1 MENKMTARKK
11 DTKKETVEE
20 TVSPDDRALARRKQ
34 IQARLNAF
42 KLNPEGVHIGQ
53 DLDESNKVYV
63 PSGIVEIDGLM
74 GPYGGIKEGTVAEFA
89 GENSSG
95 KSYTALKMAAQ
106 AQAMGLRVAVMNVEY
121 SYSDER
127 AQAIGVD
134 TRNSELFETYENLG
148 SAENWGKWIWAC
160 ADSGEYGLIIVDSIT
175 AMIPMANH
183 DKELSDA
190 DKLGAHAK
198 FCSRFV
204 SKLTEICGKTGT
216 IVVLINQLRYSSEKR
231 GMSQEF
237 VLKSTGGEAIGYF
250 SSMRLWFTKMKG
262 AAAEIIGDNGER
274 IGGRSKCLM
283 KKTRQSEPDTI
294 AEFPIYFGKFEGN
307 PVKDFLHRALNHP
320 SMREKGYV
328 SVLRKV
334 YKYIDVT
341 TGELFGQTKDEY
353 EFVRMLINSPA
364 PSVLTRGDTSKT
376 GFEYVCG
383 RIKLSDIQIKAVVE
397 AIKEGKKNDS
407 DDYVEETPAFMDGE
421 FYGSFEEET
430 EIPKFD
436 EE

>member
-1 MENKMTARKK
+1 MT
-11 DTKKETVEE
+11 TKKKEVKKEANTESNL
-20 TVSPDDRALARRKQ
+20 SPDDIASARRKQ

-53 DLDESNKVYV
+53 DLDESDKVYV
-63 PSGIVEIDGLM
+63 PTGIIEIDGLM

-106 AQAMGLRVAVMNVEY
+106 AQNMGLRVAIMNVEY

-127 AQAIGVD
+127 AQAIGVN
-134 TRNSELFETYENLG
+134 TRNADLFETYENLG

-190 DKLGAHAK
+190 DKVGAHAK

-262 AAAEIIGDNGER
+262 ASAEIIGDNGER
-274 IGGRSKCLM
+274 IGGRSKCLL

-307 PVKDFLHRALNHP
+307 PVKDFLHRTLNHP
-320 SMREKGYV
+320 AMKEKGYI
-328 SVLRKV
+328 SCLRKV

-341 TGELFGQTKDEY
+341 TGEVFAQTKDEY
-353 EFVRMLINSPA
+353 EFVKNLIDSPA

-383 RIKLSDIQIKAVVE
+383 RIKLSDIQTKAVVD
-397 AIKEGKKNDS
+397 AIKEGKASK
-407 DDYVEETPAFMDGE
+407 EEESPIDNPAFMNEE
-421 FYGSFEEET
+421 FYGDFGDETEVPTFEE
-430 EIPKFD
+430 D
-436 EE
+436 

>member
-1 MENKMTARKK
+1 MATSK
-11 DTKKETVEE
+11 KKEASVKEAPE
-20 TVSPDDRALARRKQ
+20 SVVSAEDRSVARRKQ
-34 IQARLNAF
+34 IQARLNSF
-42 KLNPEGVHIGQ
+42 KLNPQGVHVGE
-53 DLDESNKVYV
+53 DLDESGKAYV
-63 PSGIVEIDGLM
+63 PSGIIEIDSLM

-106 AQAMGLRVAVMNVEY
+106 AQKMGLRVAVMNVEF

-134 TRNSELFETYENLG
+134 TRNADLFETYENLG

-160 ADSGEYGLIIVDSIT
+160 ADSGEYGIIIVDSIT

-183 DKELSDA
+183 EKELSDA

-204 SKLTEICGKTGT
+204 SRLTEICGRTGT
-216 IVVLINQLRYSSEKR
+216 IVVLINQLRYSTEKR
-231 GMSQEF
+231 GMQQEF

-262 AAAEIIGDNGER
+262 ASAEIIGDNGEK
-274 IGGRSKCLM
+274 IGGRSKCLL

-307 PVKDFLHRALNHP
+307 PIKDFLHRALNHP
-320 SMREKGYV
+320 SMKEKGYV

-334 YKYIDVT
+334 YKYIDVN
-341 TGELFGQTKDEY
+341 TGEMYGQTKDEY
-353 EFVRMLINSPA
+353 EFVKILMEAPA
-364 PSVLTRGDTSKT
+364 PSVLTRGDLSKT

-383 RIKLSDIQIKAVVE
+383 RIKLSDIQIKAVAE
-397 AIKEGKKNDS
+397 ALKDGKKE
-407 DDYVEETPAFMDGE
+407 EETEESVAPSFLDGE
-421 FYGSFEEET
+421 FYDGGEPELTET
-430 EIPKFD
+430 EW
-436 EE
+436 

>member
-1 MENKMTARKK
+1 MAAK
-11 DTKKETVEE
+11 KKEVSVKE
-20 TVSPDDRALARRKQ
+20 TQEAVVSAEDRALTRRKQ
-34 IQARLNAF
+34 IQARLSTF
-42 KLNPEGVHIGQ
+42 KLNPQGVHIGE
-53 DLDESNKVYV
+53 DLDESDKIYV
-63 PSGIVEIDGLM
+63 PTGIIEIDSLM

-106 AQAMGLRVAVMNVEY
+106 AQNMGLRVAVMNVEF

-134 TRNSELFETYENLG
+134 TRNSDLFETYENLG
-148 SAENWGKWIWAC
+148 AAENWGKWIWAC

-216 IVVLINQLRYSSEKR
+216 IVVLINQLRYSTEKR
-231 GMSQEF
+231 GMQQEF

-262 AAAEIIGDNGER
+262 ASAEIIGDNGER
-274 IGGRSKCLM
+274 IGGRSKCLL
-283 KKTRQSEPDTI
+283 KKTRQSEPETI

-353 EFVRMLINSPA
+353 EFVKILMDSPA
-364 PSVLTRGDTSKT
+364 PSVLTRGDLSKT

-383 RIKLSDIQIKAVVE
+383 RIKLSDIQIKAVAE
-397 AIKEGKKNDS
+397 AVKEGKKTDS
-407 DDYVEETPAFMDGE
+407 EDEEIIPASFMDTE
-421 FYGSFEEET
+421 FYGDFEP
-430 EIPKFD
+430 EIP
-436 EE
+436 ESE

>member
-1 MENKMTARKK
+1 MATSK
-11 DTKKETVEE
+11 KKEASVKEVQEAVVSVE
-20 TVSPDDRALARRKQ
+20 DRSNARRKQ

-42 KLNPEGVHIGQ
+42 KLNPQGVHVGQ
-53 DLDESNKVYV
+53 DLDESGKVYV
-63 PSGIVEIDGLM
+63 PTGIIEIDSLM

-106 AQAMGLRVAVMNVEY
+106 AQNMGLRVAVMNVEF

-134 TRNSELFETYENLG
+134 TRNADLFETYENLG

-216 IVVLINQLRYSSEKR
+216 IVVLINQLRYSTEKR
-231 GMSQEF
+231 GMQQEF

-262 AAAEIIGDNGER
+262 ASAEIIGDNGER
-274 IGGRSKCLM
+274 IGGRSKCLL

-307 PVKDFLHRALNHP
+307 PIKDFLHRALNHP
-320 SMREKGYV
+320 AMKEKGYI

-334 YKYIDVT
+334 YKYIDVN
-341 TGELFGQTKDEY
+341 TGEMYGQTKDEY
-353 EFVRMLINSPA
+353 EFVKILIDSPA

-383 RIKLSDIQIKAVVE
+383 RIKLSDIQIKAVAE
-397 AIKEGKKNDS
+397 ALKAGKT
-407 DDYVEETPAFMDGE
+407 EETEEEEISPSFLDGE
-421 FYGSFEEET
+421 FYSEMDELPVTEE
-430 EIPKFD
+430 
-436 EE
+436 

>member
-1 MENKMTARKK
+1 MTAKK
-11 DTKKETVEE
+11 KEVKKETPEVNI
-20 TVSPDDRALARRKQ
+20 SADDRALARRKQ

-42 KLNPEGVHIGQ
+42 KLNPEGIHVGN
-53 DLDESNKVYV
+53 DLDESNKIYI
-63 PSGIVEIDGLM
+63 PTGIVEIDALM

-134 TRNSELFETYENLG
+134 TRNSDLFETYENLG

-160 ADSGEYGLIIVDSIT
+160 ADSGEYGLIVVDSIT

-231 GMSQEF
+231 GMQQEF

-262 AAAEIIGDNGER
+262 ASAEIIGDAGER
-274 IGGRSKCLM
+274 IGGRSKCLL
-283 KKTRQSEPDTI
+283 KKTRQSEPDTV

-307 PVKDFLHRALNHP
+307 PVKDFLHRTLNHP
-320 SMREKGYV
+320 AMKEKGYV
-328 SVLRKV
+328 SCLRKV
-334 YKYIDVT
+334 YKYIDVN
-341 TGELFGQTKDEY
+341 TGEIFGQTKDEY
-353 EFVRMLINSPA
+353 EFVKLLMSSPA
-364 PSVLTRGDTSKT
+364 PSVLTRGDNSKT

-383 RIKLSDIQIKAVVE
+383 RIKLSIIQIKAVQE
-397 AIKEGKKNDS
+397 AIKEGKITEE
-407 DDYVEETPAFMDGE
+407 VEEEISNSSFMDDE
-421 FYGSFEEET
+421 FYSMNEEPEVPDFEE
-430 EIPKFD
+430 
-436 EE
+436 

>member
-1 MENKMTARKK
+1 MAAK
-11 DTKKETVEE
+11 KKEVSVKE
-20 TVSPDDRALARRKQ
+20 TQEAVVSAEDRALTRRKQ
-34 IQARLNAF
+34 IQARLSTF
-42 KLNPEGVHIGQ
+42 KLNPQGVHIGE
-53 DLDESNKVYV
+53 DLDESDKIYV
-63 PSGIVEIDGLM
+63 PTGIIEIDSLM

-106 AQAMGLRVAVMNVEY
+106 AQNMGLRVAVMNVEF

-134 TRNSELFETYENLG
+134 TRNSDLFETYENLG
-148 SAENWGKWIWAC
+148 AAENWGKWIWAC

-183 DKELSDA
+183 EKELSDA

-216 IVVLINQLRYSSEKR
+216 IVVLINQLRYSTEKR
-231 GMSQEF
+231 GMQQEF

-262 AAAEIIGDNGER
+262 ASAEIIGDNGER
-274 IGGRSKCLM
+274 IGGRSKCLL
-283 KKTRQSEPDTI
+283 KKTRQSEPETI

-320 SMREKGYV
+320 SMKEKGYV

-334 YKYIDVT
+334 YKYIDVN

-353 EFVRMLINSPA
+353 EFVKLLMDSPA
-364 PSVLTRGDTSKT
+364 PSVLTRGDLSKT

-383 RIKLSDIQIKAVVE
+383 RIKLSDIQIKAVAE
-397 AIKEGKKNDS
+397 AVKEGKKTES
-407 DDYVEETPAFMDGE
+407 EEEEIIPASFMDAE
-421 FYGSFEEET
+421 FYGDFEP
-430 EIPKFD
+430 EIP
-436 EE
+436 ESE

>member
-1 MENKMTARKK
+1 MAAK
-11 DTKKETVEE
+11 KKEVSVKE
-20 TVSPDDRALARRKQ
+20 TQEAVVSAEDRALTRRKQ
-34 IQARLNAF
+34 IQARLSTF
-42 KLNPEGVHIGQ
+42 KLNPQGVHIGE
-53 DLDESNKVYV
+53 DLDESDKIYV
-63 PSGIVEIDGLM
+63 PTGIIEIDSLM

-106 AQAMGLRVAVMNVEY
+106 AQNMGLRVAVMNVEF

-134 TRNSELFETYENLG
+134 TRNSDLFETYENLG
-148 SAENWGKWIWAC
+148 AAENWGKWIWAC

-183 DKELSDA
+183 EKELSDA

-216 IVVLINQLRYSSEKR
+216 IVVLINQLRYSTEKR
-231 GMSQEF
+231 GMQQEF

-262 AAAEIIGDNGER
+262 ASAEIIGDNGER
-274 IGGRSKCLM
+274 IGGRSKCLL
-283 KKTRQSEPDTI
+283 KKTRQSEPETI

-320 SMREKGYV
+320 SMKEKGYV

-334 YKYIDVT
+334 YKYIDVN
-341 TGELFGQTKDEY
+341 TGEIFGQTKDEY
-353 EFVRMLINSPA
+353 EFVKLLMDSPA
-364 PSVLTRGDTSKT
+364 PSVLTRGDLSKT

-383 RIKLSDIQIKAVVE
+383 RIKLSDIQIKAVAE
-397 AIKEGKKNDS
+397 AVKEGKKTES
-407 DDYVEETPAFMDGE
+407 EEEEIIPASFMDAE
-421 FYGSFEEET
+421 FYGDFEP
-430 EIPKFD
+430 EIP
-436 EE
+436 ESE

>member
-1 MENKMTARKK
+1 MAAK
-11 DTKKETVEE
+11 KKEVSVKE
-20 TVSPDDRALARRKQ
+20 TQEAVVSAEDRALTRRKQ
-34 IQARLNAF
+34 IQARLSTF
-42 KLNPEGVHIGQ
+42 KLNPQGVHIGE
-53 DLDESNKVYV
+53 DLDESDKIYV
-63 PSGIVEIDGLM
+63 PTGIIEIDSLM

-106 AQAMGLRVAVMNVEY
+106 AQNMGLRVAVMNVEF

-134 TRNSELFETYENLG
+134 TRNSDLFETYENLG
-148 SAENWGKWIWAC
+148 AAENWGKWIWAC

-216 IVVLINQLRYSSEKR
+216 IVVLINQLRYSTEKR
-231 GMSQEF
+231 GMQQEF

-262 AAAEIIGDNGER
+262 ASAEIIGDNGER
-274 IGGRSKCLM
+274 IGGRSKCLL
-283 KKTRQSEPDTI
+283 KKTRQSEPETI

-353 EFVRMLINSPA
+353 EFVKILMDSPA
-364 PSVLTRGDTSKT
+364 PSVLTRGDLSKT

-383 RIKLSDIQIKAVVE
+383 RIKLSDIQIKAVAE
-397 AIKEGKKNDS
+397 AVKEGKKTDS
-407 DDYVEETPAFMDGE
+407 EEEEIIPASFMDTE
-421 FYGSFEEET
+421 FYGDFEP
-430 EIPKFD
+430 EIP
-436 EE
+436 ESE

>member
-1 MENKMTARKK
+1 MTAKK
-11 DTKKETVEE
+11 NTKKETTEANVTPE
-20 TVSPDDRALARRKQ
+20 DRASARRKQ

-42 KLNPEGVHIGQ
+42 KLNPEGVHLGQ
-53 DLDESNKVYV
+53 DLDESDKVYV
-63 PSGIVEIDGLM
+63 PTGIVEIDALM

-134 TRNSELFETYENLG
+134 TRNAELFETYENLG
-148 SAENWGKWIWAC
+148 SAENWGKWVWAC

-231 GMSQEF
+231 GLQQEF

-262 AAAEIIGDNGER
+262 ASAEIIGNNGER
-274 IGGRSKCLM
+274 IGGRSKCLL
-283 KKTRQSEPDTI
+283 KKTRQSEPDTN

-307 PVKDFLHRALNHP
+307 PIKDFLHRTLNHP
-320 SMREKGYV
+320 ATREKGYITC
-328 SVLRKV
+328 LRKV
-334 YKYIDVT
+334 YKYLDIN
-341 TGELFGQTKDEY
+341 TGEIHAQTKDEY
-353 EFVRMLINSPA
+353 EFVKLLMETPA
-364 PSVLTRGDTSKT
+364 PSTLTRGDTSKT

-383 RIKLSDIQIKAVVE
+383 RIKLSDLQIKAITE
-397 AIKEGKKNDS
+397 AIKAGKKDDS
-407 DDYVEETPAFMDGE
+407 VEEEDVPASFLNEEFYDFDQEETPIPE
-421 FYGSFEEET
+421 FEEN
-430 EIPKFD
+430 
-436 EE
+436 

>member
-1 MENKMTARKK
+1 MTARKK
-11 DTKKETVEE
+11 ESKKEVDPIVMTADE
-20 TVSPDDRALARRKQ
+20 RAAARRKQ
-34 IQARLNAF
+34 VQARLNAF
-42 KLNPEGVHIGQ
+42 KLNPEGVHIGE

-63 PSGIVEIDGLM
+63 PTGIVEIDSLM

-231 GMSQEF
+231 GMQQEF

-262 AAAEIIGDNGER
+262 ASAEIIGDNGER
-274 IGGRSKCLM
+274 IGGRSKCLL

-307 PVKDFLHRALNHP
+307 PVKDFLHRALNNP
-320 SMREKGYV
+320 SLKEKGYV
-328 SVLRKV
+328 TVLRKV
-334 YKYIDVT
+334 YKYLDVN
-341 TGELFGQTKDEY
+341 TGEIFGQTKDEY
-353 EFVRMLINSPA
+353 EFVKILMDSPA
-364 PSVLTRGDTSKT
+364 PSVLTRGDVSKT

-383 RIKLSDIQIKAVVE
+383 RIKLSDIQIKAVTE
-397 AIKEGKKNDS
+397 ALKEGKKDAETE
-407 DDYVEETPAFMDGE
+407 VEEVPQSFMNEE
-421 FYGSFEEET
+421 FYSFDEET
-430 EIPKFD
+430 EIPNFD

>member
-1 MENKMTARKK
+1 MTAKK
-11 DTKKETVEE
+11 KETKKEAEPSILTAEE
-20 TVSPDDRALARRKQ
+20 KAAARRKQ
-34 IQARLNAF
+34 VQARLNAF
-42 KLNPEGVHIGQ
+42 KLNPEGVHVGE
-53 DLDESNKVYV
+53 DLDESNKLYV
-63 PSGIVEIDGLM
+63 PTGIVEIDSLM

-106 AQAMGLRVAVMNVEY
+106 AQSMGLRVAVMNVEY

-134 TRNSELFETYENLG
+134 TRNAELFETYENLG

-262 AAAEIIGDNGER
+262 ASAEIIGDNGER
-274 IGGRSKCLM
+274 IGGRSKCLL

-320 SMREKGYV
+320 SLKEKGYV
-328 SVLRKV
+328 SVLRKI
-334 YKYIDVT
+334 YKYIDVS
-341 TGELFGQTKDEY
+341 TGEIFGQTKDEY
-353 EFVRMLINSPA
+353 EFVKILMDSPA

-383 RIKLSDIQIKAVVE
+383 RIKLSDIQIKAVSDAV
-397 AIKEGKKNDS
+397 KEGKK
-407 DDYVEETPAFMDGE
+407 EEKETEEVVSPSFLDEE
-421 FYGSFEEET
+421 FYSFDEGPEV
-430 EIPKFD
+430 PNFD

>member
-1 MENKMTARKK
+1 MTARKK
-11 DTKKETVEE
+11 DSKKEVVEQSI
-20 TVSPDDRALARRKQ
+20 SPEDRATARRKQ

-42 KLNPEGVHIGQ
+42 KLNPEGVHLGQ
-53 DLDESNKVYV
+53 DLDESDKVYI
-63 PSGIVEIDGLM
+63 PTGIVEIDGLM

-134 TRNSELFETYENLG
+134 TRNAELFETYENLG

-231 GMSQEF
+231 GMQQEF

-262 AAAEIIGDNGER
+262 ASAEIIGDNGER

-307 PVKDFLHRALNHP
+307 PVKDFLHRTLNHP
-320 SMREKGYV
+320 STKEKGYV

-334 YKYIDVT
+334 YKYIDVN
-341 TGELFGQTKDEY
+341 TGEIFGQTKDEY
-353 EFVRMLINSPA
+353 EFVKILMDSPA

-383 RIKLSDIQIKAVVE
+383 RIKLSDIQIKAVTE
-397 AIKEGKKNDS
+397 AVKEGKKEEGEPEVEVDPSFLND
-407 DDYVEETPAFMDGE
+407 E
-421 FYGSFEEET
+421 FYGGFDEET
-430 EIPKFD
+430 EVPKFD

>member
-1 MENKMTARKK
+1 MTAKK
-11 DTKKETVEE
+11 KETKKEAEPSILTAEE
-20 TVSPDDRALARRKQ
+20 KAAARRKQ
-34 IQARLNAF
+34 VQARLNAF
-42 KLNPEGVHIGQ
+42 KLNPEGVHVGE
-53 DLDESNKVYV
+53 DLDESNKLYV
-63 PSGIVEIDGLM
+63 PTGIVEIDSLM

-106 AQAMGLRVAVMNVEY
+106 AQSMGLRVAVMNVEY

-134 TRNSELFETYENLG
+134 TRNAELFETYENLG

-262 AAAEIIGDNGER
+262 ASAEIIGDNGER
-274 IGGRSKCLM
+274 IGGRSKCLL

-320 SMREKGYV
+320 SLKEKGYV
-328 SVLRKV
+328 SVLRKI
-334 YKYIDVT
+334 YKYIDVS
-341 TGELFGQTKDEY
+341 TGEIFGQTKDEY
-353 EFVRMLINSPA
+353 EFVKILMDSPA

-383 RIKLSDIQIKAVVE
+383 RIKLSDIQIKAVSDAV
-397 AIKEGKKNDS
+397 KEGKK
-407 DDYVEETPAFMDGE
+407 EEKEAEEAVSPSFLDEE
-421 FYGSFEEET
+421 FYSFDEGPEV
-430 EIPKFD
+430 PNFD

>member
-1 MENKMTARKK
+1 MTAKKK
-11 DTKKETVEE
+11 DTKKEVDAPVLSSEE
-20 TVSPDDRALARRKQ
+20 KATARRKQ
-34 IQARLNAF
+34 IEARLNAF
-42 KLNPEGVHIGQ
+42 KLNSSGFHIGE
-53 DLDESNKVYV
+53 DLDESGKVYI
-63 PSGIVEIDGLM
+63 PTGIVEIDSLM
-74 GPYGGIKEGTVAEFA
+74 GPYGGLKEGTVAEFA

-134 TRNSELFETYENLG
+134 TRNADTFEIYENLG
-148 SAENWGKWIWAC
+148 SAENWGKWIWGC
-160 ADSGEYGLIIVDSIT
+160 ADSGEYGVIIVDSIT

-190 DKLGAHAK
+190 DKVGAHAK

-216 IVVLINQLRYSSEKR
+216 IVILINQLRYSSEKR
-231 GMSQEF
+231 GMQQEF

-250 SSMRLWFTKMKG
+250 SSMRLWFSKMKG
-262 AAAEIIGDNGER
+262 ASAEIIGDNGER

-283 KKTRQSEPDTI
+283 KKTRQSEPDTV

-320 SMREKGYV
+320 AVKEKGYV
-328 SVLRKV
+328 SCLRKV
-334 YKYIDVT
+334 YKYIDVET
-341 TGELFGQTKDEY
+341 AEIHGQTKDEF
-353 EFVRMLINSPA
+353 EFVKILLESPA
-364 PSVLTRGDTSKT
+364 PSTLTRGDTSKN
-376 GFEYVCG
+376 GFQYICG
-383 RIKLSDIQIKAVVE
+383 RIKLSDIQVKAVMD
-397 AIKEGKKNDS
+397 AIKEGKNNSESEESVAIPDSFMNDEFYS
-407 DDYVEETPAFMDGE
+407 EFDGE
-421 FYGSFEEET
+421 P
-430 EIPKFD
+430 EIPSFD

>member
-1 MENKMTARKK
+1 MTAK
-11 DTKKETVEE
+11 KKEIKKEVVETNLTSE
-20 TVSPDDRALARRKQ
+20 DRATARRKQ

-42 KLNPEGVHIGQ
+42 KLNPEGIHVGI
-53 DLDESNKVYV
+53 DLDESNKIYI
-63 PSGIVEIDGLM
+63 PTGIVEIDGLM

-134 TRNSELFETYENLG
+134 TRNADLFETYENLG

-216 IVVLINQLRYSSEKR
+216 VVVLINQLRYSSEKR
-231 GMSQEF
+231 GLQQEF

-262 AAAEIIGDNGER
+262 ASAEIIGDNGER

-307 PVKDFLHRALNHP
+307 PVKDFLHRTLNHP
-320 SMREKGYV
+320 AMKEKGYV
-328 SVLRKV
+328 TSLRKV
-334 YKYIDVT
+334 YKYTDIN

-353 EFVRMLINSPA
+353 DFVKLLMSSPA
-364 PSVLTRGDTSKT
+364 PSVLTRGDNSKT

-383 RIKLSDIQIKAVVE
+383 RIKLSDIQVKAVHD
-397 AIKEGKKNDS
+397 AIKEGKKS
-407 DDYVEETPAFMDGE
+407 EEEEEEITNASFMDDE
-421 FYGSFEEET
+421 FYSMNDDPEISNFEE
-430 EIPKFD
+430 
-436 EE
+436 

>member
-1 MENKMTARKK
+1 MTAKK
-11 DTKKETVEE
+11 KETKKETTEV
-20 TVSPDDRALARRKQ
+20 VLSPEDRAAARRKQ
-34 IQARLNAF
+34 IQARLSAF
-42 KLNPEGVHIGQ
+42 KLNPEGVNVGH
-53 DLDESNKVYV
+53 DLDDSDKVYV
-63 PSGIVEIDGLM
+63 PTGIVEIDSLM

-106 AQAMGLRVAVMNVEY
+106 AQQMGLRVAVMNVEY

-134 TRNSELFETYENLG
+134 TRNADTFETYENLG
-148 SAENWGKWIWAC
+148 AAENWGKWIWAA

-183 DKELSDA
+183 DKDLSDA

-204 SKLTEICGKTGT
+204 SKLTEICGRTGT
-216 IVVLINQLRYSSEKR
+216 IVILINQLRYSTEKR
-231 GMSQEF
+231 GMQQEF

-262 AAAEIIGDNGER
+262 ASAEIIGDGGER
-274 IGGRSKCLM
+274 IGGRSKCLL
-283 KKTRQSEPDTI
+283 KKTRQSAPDTT

-320 SMREKGYV
+320 ALKEKGAV
-328 SVLRKV
+328 SCLRKV
-334 YKYIDVT
+334 YKYIDPT
-341 TGELFGQTKDEY
+341 TGEIFGQTKDEY
-353 EFVRMLINSPA
+353 EFVKLLMDSPA
-364 PSVLTRGDTSKT
+364 PSVLTRGDTSTT
-376 GFEYVCG
+376 GFQYICG
-383 RIKLSDIQIKAVVE
+383 RIKLSDIQIKAVAE
-397 AIKEGKKNDS
+397 AIKEGKKSEEDS
-407 DDYVEETPAFMDGE
+407 GPEDDVLKNIDSSLLDDE
-421 FYGSFEEET
+421 FYGGPEPQIPDFEE
-430 EIPKFD
+430 
-436 EE
+436 

>member
-1 MENKMTARKK
+1 MTAK
-11 DTKKETVEE
+11 KKEIKKEAVESNLTAE
-20 TVSPDDRALARRKQ
+20 DRAAARRKQ

-42 KLNPEGVHIGQ
+42 KLNPEGIHVGM
-53 DLDESNKVYV
+53 DLDESDKIYI
-63 PSGIVEIDGLM
+63 PTGIVEIDGLM

-134 TRNSELFETYENLG
+134 TRNADLFETYENLG

-231 GMSQEF
+231 GLQQEF

-262 AAAEIIGDNGER
+262 ASAEIIGDNGER

-307 PVKDFLHRALNHP
+307 PVKDFLHRTLNHP
-320 SMREKGYV
+320 AMKEKGYV
-328 SVLRKV
+328 TCLRKV
-334 YKYIDVT
+334 YKYTDIN

-353 EFVRMLINSPA
+353 DFVKLLMSSSA
-364 PSVLTRGDTSKT
+364 PSVLTRGDNSKT

-383 RIKLSDIQIKAVVE
+383 RIKLSDIQVKALQD
-397 AIKEGKKNDS
+397 AIKEGKKS
-407 DDYVEETPAFMDGE
+407 EEVEEEITNASFMDDE
-421 FYGSFEEET
+421 FYSMNEEP
-430 EIPKFD
+430 EIPDF
-436 EE
+436 EG

>member
-1 MENKMTARKK
+1 MTAKK
-11 DTKKETVEE
+11 NTKKETTEANVTPE
-20 TVSPDDRALARRKQ
+20 DRASARRKQ

-42 KLNPEGVHIGQ
+42 KLNPEGVHLGQ
-53 DLDESNKVYV
+53 DLDESDKVYV
-63 PSGIVEIDGLM
+63 PTGIVEIDALM

-134 TRNSELFETYENLG
+134 TRNAELFETYENLG
-148 SAENWGKWIWAC
+148 SAENWGKWVWAC

-231 GMSQEF
+231 GLQQEF

-262 AAAEIIGDNGER
+262 ASAEIIGDNGER
-274 IGGRSKCLM
+274 IGGRSKCLL
-283 KKTRQSEPDTI
+283 KKTRQSEPDTN

-307 PVKDFLHRALNHP
+307 PIKDFLHRTLNHP
-320 SMREKGYV
+320 ATREKGYITC
-328 SVLRKV
+328 LRKV
-334 YKYIDVT
+334 YKYLDIN
-341 TGELFGQTKDEY
+341 TGEIHAQTKDEY
-353 EFVRMLINSPA
+353 EFVKLLMETPA
-364 PSVLTRGDTSKT
+364 PSTLTRGDTSKT

-383 RIKLSDIQIKAVVE
+383 RIKLSDLQIKAITE
-397 AIKEGKKNDS
+397 AIKAGKKDDS
-407 DDYVEETPAFMDGE
+407 VEEEDVPASFLNEEFYDFDQEETPIPE
-421 FYGSFEEET
+421 FEEN
-430 EIPKFD
+430 
-436 EE
+436 

>member
-1 MENKMTARKK
+1 MTARKK
-11 DTKKETVEE
+11 DSKKEATDTTVN
-20 TVSPDDRALARRKQ
+20 PDDRATARRKQ

-53 DLDESNKVYV
+53 DLDESNKIYI
-63 PSGIVEIDGLM
+63 PTGIVEIDALM

-106 AQAMGLRVAVMNVEY
+106 AQAMGHRVAVMNVEY

-231 GMSQEF
+231 GMQQEF

-262 AAAEIIGDNGER
+262 ASAEIIGDNGER
-274 IGGRSKCLM
+274 IGGRSKCLL
-283 KKTRQSEPDTI
+283 KKTRQSEPDTV

-307 PVKDFLHRALNHP
+307 PVKDFLHRTLNHP

-334 YKYIDVT
+334 YKYIDVN
-341 TGELFGQTKDEY
+341 TGEIFGQTKDEY
-353 EFVRMLINSPA
+353 EFVKILMESPA
-364 PSVLTRGDTSKT
+364 PSVLTRGDVSKT

-383 RIKLSDIQIKAVVE
+383 RIKLSDIQIKAVAE
-397 AIKEGKKNDS
+397 AIKSGKKD
-407 DDYVEETPAFMDGE
+407 EEEIEEEVPSSFMDEE
-421 FYGSFEEET
+421 FYSGFEEEPQI
-430 EIPKFD
+430 EGF

>member
-1 MENKMTARKK
+1 MTAKK
-11 DTKKETVEE
+11 NTKKETTEANITPE
-20 TVSPDDRALARRKQ
+20 DRASARRKQ

-42 KLNPEGVHIGQ
+42 KLNPEGVHLGQ
-53 DLDESNKVYV
+53 DLDESDKVYV
-63 PSGIVEIDGLM
+63 PTGIVEIDALM

-134 TRNSELFETYENLG
+134 TRNAELFETYENLG
-148 SAENWGKWIWAC
+148 SAENWGKWVWAC

-231 GMSQEF
+231 GLQQEF

-262 AAAEIIGDNGER
+262 ASAEIIGDNGER
-274 IGGRSKCLM
+274 IGGRSKCLL
-283 KKTRQSEPDTI
+283 KKTRQSEPDTN

-307 PVKDFLHRALNHP
+307 PIKDFLHRTLNHP
-320 SMREKGYV
+320 ATREKGYITC
-328 SVLRKV
+328 LRKV
-334 YKYIDVT
+334 YKYLDIN
-341 TGELFGQTKDEY
+341 TGEIHAQTKDEY
-353 EFVRMLINSPA
+353 EFVKLLMETPA
-364 PSVLTRGDTSKT
+364 PSTLTRGDTSKT

-383 RIKLSDIQIKAVVE
+383 RIKLSDLQIKAITE
-397 AIKEGKKNDS
+397 AIKAGKKDDS
-407 DDYVEETPAFMDGE
+407 VEEEDVPASFLNEEFYDFDQEETPIPE
-421 FYGSFEEET
+421 FEEN
-430 EIPKFD
+430 
-436 EE
+436 

>member
-1 MENKMTARKK
+1 MTAKKKENK
-11 DTKKETVEE
+11 ETTENNLQ
-20 TVSPDDRALARRKQ
+20 SDDQAVARRKQ

-42 KLNPEGVHIGQ
+42 KLNPEGIHIGQ
-53 DLDESNKVYV
+53 DLDESNKAYV
-63 PSGIVEIDGLM
+63 PTGIVEIDSLM

-134 TRNSELFETYENLG
+134 TRNANLFETYENLG

-231 GMSQEF
+231 GMQQEF

-262 AAAEIIGDNGER
+262 ASAEIIGDNGER
-274 IGGRSKCLM
+274 IGGRSKCLL
-283 KKTRQSEPDTI
+283 KKTRQSEPDTV

-307 PVKDFLHRALNHP
+307 PVKDFLHRTLNHP
-320 SMREKGYV
+320 ALKEKGYV
-328 SVLRKV
+328 TCLRKV
-334 YKYIDVT
+334 YKYLDVN
-341 TGELFGQTKDEY
+341 TGEIFGQTKDEY
-353 EFVRMLINSPA
+353 EFVRLLIDSPA
-364 PSVLTRGDTSKT
+364 PSVLTRGDNSKT

-383 RIKLSDIQIKAVVE
+383 RIKLSDIQVKAVLQ
-397 AIKEGKKNDS
+397 ALKDGKQS
-407 DDYVEETPAFMDGE
+407 LEPEEKITSNSFMDAE
-421 FYGSFEEET
+421 FYSGEEET
-430 EIPKFD
+430 LIPDF

>member
-1 MENKMTARKK
+1 MTAKK
-11 DTKKETVEE
+11 KETKKEVAPQ
-20 TVSPDDRALARRKQ
+20 VLSPEDRAEARRKQ
-34 IQARLNAF
+34 IQARLSAF
-42 KLNPEGVHIGQ
+42 KLNPEGVNIGS
-53 DLDESNKVYV
+53 DLDDSDKIYI
-63 PSGIVEIDGLM
+63 PSGIVEIDSLM

-106 AQAMGLRVAVMNVEY
+106 AQKMGLRVAVMNVEY

-134 TRNSELFETYENLG
+134 TRDAETFETYENLG
-148 SAENWGKWIWAC
+148 AAENWGKWIWAA

-183 DKELSDA
+183 EKDLSDA

-204 SKLTEICGKTGT
+204 SKLTEICGRTGT
-216 IVVLINQLRYSSEKR
+216 IVILINQLRYSTEKR
-231 GMSQEF
+231 GMQQEF

-262 AAAEIIGDNGER
+262 ASAEIIGDNGER
-274 IGGRSKCLM
+274 IGGRSKCLL
-283 KKTRQSEPDTI
+283 KKTRQSAPDTTT
-294 AEFPIYFGKFEGN
+294 EFPIYFGKFEGN
-307 PVKDFLHRALNHP
+307 PIKDFLHRTLNHP
-320 SMREKGYV
+320 AIKDKGYI
-328 SVLRKV
+328 SCIRKV
-334 YKYIDVT
+334 YKYIDVN
-341 TGELFGQTKDEY
+341 TGELLAQSKDEY
-353 EFVRMLINSPA
+353 EFVNMLIEASA
-364 PSVLTRGDTSKT
+364 PSVLTRGDLSKT

-383 RIKLSDIQIKAVVE
+383 RIKLSDIQIKAVSE
-397 AIKEGKKNDS
+397 ALKEGKSTSSEEIDETLLNIDS
-407 DDYVEETPAFMDGE
+407 SIMDDE
-421 FYGSFEEET
+421 FYGGPEP
-430 EIPKFD
+430 EIPFD

>member
-1 MENKMTARKK
+1 MTARKK
-11 DTKKETVEE
+11 EVKKEASVE
-20 TVSPDDRALARRKQ
+20 TVSPEDLAIARRKQ

-53 DLDESNKVYV
+53 DLDESDKLYV
-63 PSGIVEIDGLM
+63 PTGIIEIDSLM

-106 AQAMGLRVAVMNVEY
+106 AQNMGLRVAVMNVEY

-134 TRNSELFETYENLG
+134 TRNADLFETYENLG
-148 SAENWGKWIWAC
+148 AAENWGKWIWAC

-262 AAAEIIGDNGER
+262 ASAEIIGDNGER
-274 IGGRSKCLM
+274 IGGRSKCLL
-283 KKTRQSEPDTI
+283 KKTRQSEPDNT

-307 PVKDFLHRALNHP
+307 PVKDFLHRTLNHP
-320 SMREKGYV
+320 AMKEKGYITC
-328 SVLRKV
+328 LRKI
-334 YKYIDVT
+334 YKYIDVA
-341 TGELFGQTKDEY
+341 TGELHAQTKDEY
-353 EFVRMLINSPA
+353 EFVKLLMEAPA
-364 PSVLTRGDTSKT
+364 PSTLTRGDNSKT

-383 RIKLSDIQIKAVVE
+383 RIKLSDIQTKAVVE
-397 AIKEGKKNDS
+397 AVKDGKKSETD
-407 DDYVEETPAFMDGE
+407 EESQINNPAFLNEE
-421 FYGSFEEET
+421 FYADFGDNTEIPNFEEE
-430 EIPKFD
+430 
-436 EE
+436 